1 VLDKGKPVARRGRK
15 AKGLSETAWLP
26 KVTKMKRL
34 TIALALSLLLI
45 AAAAVP
51 ASAASLRV
59 STVAKQSGAHK
70 VKFTT
75 KLSRSART
83 VQVKVYRG
91 SKLIKKLKARKV
103 AARKYATTWTGSSV
117 KAGTYTYRVTAKV
130 SSTKRTVRG
139 KVKVRPV
146 NVTPLANSRWIGM
159 YVPGAPSSMAP
170 IEAIESMDGTHTG
183 VVHFFMADSE
193 SFPTSRVQAIADH
206 GSTPLVTLE
215 FWSIGGTGLSAISNG
230 SKDAYLNKFAA
241 AARDYGGEVWVRP
254 LHEMNGDWYPWG
266 GPVGSNSASKY
277 IAAWRHIHDVFA
289 AAGATNVKL
298 VWCPNNDSVPNTSAN
313 AIGAYWPGESYVD
326 YAALDGYNAGNTQ
339 SWSSWRSFE
348 DTFASSYDKV
358 ASLTSKPMFI
368 AETSSLE
375 SGGSKAE
382 WITDMFSVIRT
393 RFPRLVGVVWFN
405 ASLDSDWRF
414 ETSSS
419 SQTAFRNALS
429 MGF

>member
-1 VLDKGKPVARRGRK
+1 
-15 AKGLSETAWLP
+15 
-26 KVTKMKRL
+26 MKRL
-34 TIALALSLLLI
+34 TIALAVSLLLI
-45 AAAAVP
+45 AGAAAP
-51 ASAASLRV
+51 AVAATVKVKSA
-59 STVAKQSGAHK
+59 TAKQSGARH
-70 VKFTT
+70 VKFTAKT
-75 KLSRSART
+75 SRSAT
-83 VQVKVYRG
+83 VRVTVYRG
-91 SKLIKKLKARKV
+91 SKVVKRIKARKV
-103 AARKYATTWTGSSV
+103 GTRRYAATWSGSSV
-117 KAGTYTYRVTAKV
+117 KAGTYTYKVAATAASK
-130 SSTKRTVRG
+130 TRIVRR

-146 NVTPLANSRWIGM
+146 NVTPLSDSRWIGM

-170 IEAIESMDGTHTG
+170 IEAVESIDGTHTG
-183 VVHFFMADSE
+183 VIHFFMADSE

-215 FWSIGGTGLSAISNG
+215 FWSIGSTGLSAISNG
-230 SKDAYLNKFAA
+230 SKDAYLNRFAT

-266 GPVGSNSASKY
+266 GPVGSNSASKF
-277 IAAWRHIHDVFA
+277 IAAWRHIHDVLE

-298 VWCPNNDSVPNTSAN
+298 VWCPNNDSVPYTSAN

-348 DTFASSYDKV
+348 DTFDTAYDKV
-358 ASLTSKPMFI
+358 ASLTTRPIFI
-368 AETSSLE
+368 AETSSVE

-405 ASLDSDWRF
+405 ANLDSDWRF
-414 ETSSS
+414 QTSASS
-419 SQTAFRNALS
+419 ESAFRNGLA